1 MSVAKYILIVEKESG
16 HTFLTQIAFIVL
28 LNLNVMD
35 YLIGFVAVF
44 QRLANDRSSG
54 LYYIYM
60 HKHTQPPPI
69 TPKHAMSLH
78 HILFIFEVIQIIHPF
93 LLLITIIQN
102 SLLIN
107 VSINVSIYEND
118 G

>member
-44 QRLANDRSSG
+44 QRLANDQFCKNNQC
-54 LYYIYM
+54 IV
-60 HKHTQPPPI
+60 I
-69 TPKHAMSLH
+69 TVS
-78 HILFIFEVIQIIHPF
+78 V
-93 LLLITIIQN
+93 LLID
-102 SLLIN
+102 
-107 VSINVSIYEND
+107 Y
-118 G
+118 